1 MENLKL
7 SVQDALQKYAPHL
20 PKKIIV
26 GASGGKDSMLLC
38 HLLKHLGHE
47 VIPVIIDMGYTN
59 FYAKLIFDEL
69 SYYGFNAQIVHA
81 RELIEDE
88 NLDTEIRTDLSAAFQ
103 ELDDGS
109 NKTPC
114 TACSRNKRVSLK
126 TFALRHDISVVAY
139 GHHLTDFNVTLLKD
153 YYLYKYN
160 NAVGIYDVDT
170 FRQFI
175 ERTPIDM
182 VEISTLI
189 DEGHVSTMNVVYS
202 LGNNRRVI
210 RPMVFISELDIIK
223 CGEQLKLRNF
233 GSGCSHDIFLTGD
246 PSLMSKREVVHASY
260 KSRLLENPNLDA
272 YLQLL
277 IMKCLN
283 TTGNVQTNPRGNRKT
298 RLSNL

>member
-38 HLLKHLGHE
+38 HLLKHLGYE

-69 SYYGFNAQIVHA
+69 SSYGFNAQIVHA

-126 TFALRHDISVVAY
+126 TFALRHDIRVVAY

-175 ERTPIDM
+175 ERIAVFLLLSLVKANILFIFFIFQFPLPCHLSLLKKSCKVIGYPWCI
-182 VEISTLI
+182 VLKEVLLNIST
-189 DEGHVSTMNVVYS
+189 
-202 LGNNRRVI
+202 
-210 RPMVFISELDIIK
+210 
-223 CGEQLKLRNF
+223 
-233 GSGCSHDIFLTGD
+233 
-246 PSLMSKREVVHASY
+246 PSLTAR
-260 KSRLLENPNLDA
+260 
-272 YLQLL
+272 
-277 IMKCLN
+277 
-283 TTGNVQTNPRGNRKT
+283 
-298 RLSNL
+298 